1 MKMYQFKAKDSE
13 IKPYPLFLGNISRYF
28 TLDSMN
34 KIGLKE
40 SVKFF
45 SVD

>member
-1 MKMYQFKAKDSE
+1 MKMYQFKAKGSE
-13 IKPYPLFLGNISRYF
+13 IKLYPLFLGNISRYF

-34 KIGLKE
+34 KIGLKG
-40 SVKFF
+40 SAKVF